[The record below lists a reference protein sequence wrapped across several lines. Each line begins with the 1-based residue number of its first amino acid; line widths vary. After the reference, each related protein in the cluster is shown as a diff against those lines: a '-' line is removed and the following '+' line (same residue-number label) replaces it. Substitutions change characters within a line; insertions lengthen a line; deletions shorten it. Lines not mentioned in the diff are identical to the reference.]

1 MVIGSGS
8 ASYEIV
14 RALVE
19 TLPVLVAPGWV
30 ETAAQPIA
38 VEDVGDYLAAALDY
52 EGNAVFEIGGKD
64 RVTYDEILREYARQR
79 GLRQRPR

>member
-1 MVIGSGS
+1 MIGSGS

-19 TLPVLVAPGWV
+19 TLPVMITPRWV

-38 VEDVGDYLAAALDY
+38 IEDVVDYLLAALGHRDS
-52 EGNAVFEIGGKD
+52 AIFEIGGRTESPTVRSSVSTPGSED
-64 RVTYDEILREYARQR
+64 CAGV
-79 GLRQRPR
+79 